1 MTSLIPAI
9 LNDPKI
15 FKNMKNVINFF
26 TKLLWKSVNN
36 SCDV

>member
-15 FKNMKNVINFF
+15 FKYMKIVINFF